1 MWKSL
6 PADGYVIRNPE
17 EYVFLKGAGCEKEI
31 LLDHNVY
38 TFNKRSRQEWTK
50 RGVIWRPSAGIK
62 RQGLKEISYEYSIQ
76 VVYGRYP
83 RW

>member
-50 RGVIWRPSAGIK
+50 RGVIW
-62 RQGLKEISYEYSIQ
+62 QTN
-76 VVYGRYP
+76 
-83 RW
+83 RWN